1 MCCNAAKAKQNRK
14 QALEKLEKSLV
25 SRKTHPGLTTMFT
38 LAVQDNI
45 ETLRVLETDNE
56 YGIRELTNTQGQIGW
71 HLVKYGI
78 LSVHWRRVQQQYM
91 KSKVANLKDNN

>member
-1 MCCNAAKAKQNRK
+1 MLQYCQSRTKPKTGTG
-14 QALEKLEKSLV
+14 KLEKSLV
-25 SRKTHPGLTTMFT
+25 SRKTPPGLTTMFT

-78 LSVHWRRVQQQYM
+78 LSVHW
-91 KSKVANLKDNN
+91 